1 MSDTGLGIW
10 HLDFAPGAFAPG
22 STLTFT
28 FHYPEKGG
36 WEGAN
41 YEIAIK

>member
-1 MSDTGLGIW
+1 MNATGLGIW
-10 HLDFAPGAFAPG
+10 HLDFAPGSFAPG
-22 STLTFT
+22 SVLAFT

-41 YEIAIK
+41 YEISIN